1 MAFSKFLDRIT
12 LLPQVLAILIF
23 VVTFPAT
30 QVVILRMSKVRKSDW
45 AFTVMLADLFI
56 ENNILRHL
64 FFLAFTCQKTRVFL
78 LDSLL
83 VVLKISI
90 LASI

>member
-1 MAFSKFLDRIT
+1 MAFSAFLDRIT
-12 LLPQVLAILIF
+12 FLPHVLAILIF

-30 QVVILRMSKVRKSDW
+30 QVVIFRMSKVRKSDW

-64 FFLAFTCQKTRVFL
+64 FFLRSRKKAHCQAK
-78 LDSLL
+78 
-83 VVLKISI
+83 
-90 LASI
+90 